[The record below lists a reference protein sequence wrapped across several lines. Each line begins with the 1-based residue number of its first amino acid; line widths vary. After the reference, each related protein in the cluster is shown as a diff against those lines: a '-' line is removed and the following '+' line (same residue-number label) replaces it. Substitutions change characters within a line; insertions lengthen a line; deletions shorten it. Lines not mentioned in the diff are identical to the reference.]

1 MLFKIYDNMRGFM
14 RIAIIDD
21 QVFFQHQIL
30 DIVEKFCLIRNIDV
44 FTNLNDFDNSNRFY
58 DLVLLDVEIN
68 GVNTI
73 PYMHMNYHK
82 FTYVVYVTNNRE
94 HIYDAFGINVI
105 GYIPKYKM
113 LEFLP
118 KKLLEARS
126 LVQETKVYQLKSDG
140 QVYRVP
146 EKNILYFEFSNG
158 FVFVALADKRK
169 VQLTYRTLVEVY
181 HKLSDYFWK
190 VNRNYIVNA
199 AKIVRVNNATH
210 EIAFSNGMIVQVS
223 RREWPNLKRVYKQM
237 K

>member
-1 MLFKIYDNMRGFM
+1 M

-30 DIVEKFCLIRNIDV
+30 DVVEKFFLIRNIDV
-44 FTNLNDFDNSNRFY
+44 FTNLNDFENSNRFY

-73 PYMHMNYHK
+73 PYMHMHYDK
-82 FTYVVYVTNNRE
+82 FTYVVYITNNRE
-94 HIYDAFGINVI
+94 HIYDAFGINVV

-113 LEFLP
+113 IEFLP
-118 KKLLEARS
+118 KKLLEVRS
-126 LVQETKVYQLKSDG
+126 LIQETQVYQLKSDG

-158 FVFVALADKRK
+158 LVYVALVDKRR

-190 VNRNYIVNA
+190 VNRNYIVNTD
-199 AKIVRVNNATH
+199 KIVRVNNATH
-210 EIAFSNGMIVQVS
+210 EIAFPNGKVIQVS
-223 RREWPNLKRVYKQM
+223 RREWPNLKKDYKL
-237 K
+237 